1 MLACSGSRPLFFLLI
16 LLRLDRCRSGGI
28 CYMEL
33 WLEDDSLPSIIPC
46 GGAWEP
52 WEDAPSVTELWTS
65 QMLYSTLSGGCMSPC
80 GFKQAAQA
88 GVLQL
93 CR

>member
-16 LLRLDRCRSGGI
+16 LLRLDRCGSGGL

-33 WLEDDSLPSIIPC
+33 WLEDDSLPSNIPC
-46 GGAWEP
+46 GGAC
-52 WEDAPSVTELWTS
+52 EDTPSVTELWTS
-65 QMLYSTLSGGCMSPC
+65 QMLYSTLSSGCMSPC
-80 GFKQAAQA
+80 GFKQATQA